1 MKKDKALKIAESV
14 LEQVGGKQNIAKV
27 LHCQTRL
34 RFNLKDE
41 SIANH
46 EKIEAVQG
54 VLGVVRAGGQVQ
66 IVIGPE
72 AVSYTHLDV
81 YKRQAFPVSGAVGD
95 SHVSP
100 GPSKLGALCPLWRR
114 QASFSEIFYRK
125 GEGAAAAWQ
134 AYTNTGACA
143 KRCGR

>member
-54 VLGVVRAGGQVQ
+54 VLGVVRAGGQDRK
-66 IVIGPE
+66 
-72 AVSYTHLDV
+72 STRLN
-81 YKRQAFPVSGAVGD
+81 S
-95 SHVSP
+95 SHSAKSRM
-100 GPSKLGALCPLWRR
+100 PSSA
-114 QASFSEIFYRK
+114 
-125 GEGAAAAWQ
+125 
-134 AYTNTGACA
+134 
-143 KRCGR
+143 

>member
-54 VLGVVRAGGQVQ
+54 VLGVVRAGGHRKWNFRCYFRKH
-66 IVIGPE
+66 G
-72 AVSYTHLDV
+72 TC
-81 YKRQAFPVSGAVGD
+81 D
-95 SHVSP
+95 SSH
-100 GPSKLGALCPLWRR
+100 RR
-114 QASFSEIFYRK
+114 LRIL
-125 GEGAAAAWQ
+125 
-134 AYTNTGACA
+134 
-143 KRCGR
+143 

>member
-72 AVSYTHLDV
+72 VKDV
-81 YKRQAFPVSGAVGD
+81 YNELCELGDFDNTDREPVSAAKEKN
-95 SHVSP
+95 HT
-100 GPSKLGALCPLWRR
+100 
-114 QASFSEIFYRK
+114 EIYRK
-125 GEGAAAAWQ
+125 W
-134 AYTNTGACA
+134 NF
-143 KRCGR
+143 RCYFRKHGTCDSSHRRLRIL

>member
-72 AVSYTHLDV
+72 AVSYTHLD
-81 YKRQAFPVSGAVGD
+81 
-95 SHVSP
+95 
-100 GPSKLGALCPLWRR
+100 KLMLLQHGSNCIHIN
-114 QASFSEIFYRK
+114 SFLRSF
-125 GEGAAAAWQ
+125 
-134 AYTNTGACA
+134 
-143 KRCGR
+143 

>member
-46 EKIEAVQG
+46 EKI
-54 VLGVVRAGGQVQ
+54 
-66 IVIGPE
+66 
-72 AVSYTHLDV
+72 
-81 YKRQAFPVSGAVGD
+81 
-95 SHVSP
+95 
-100 GPSKLGALCPLWRR
+100 
-114 QASFSEIFYRK
+114 
-125 GEGAAAAWQ
+125 
-134 AYTNTGACA
+134 
-143 KRCGR
+143 

>member
-46 EKIEAVQG
+46 EKIE
-54 VLGVVRAGGQVQ
+54 R
-66 IVIGPE
+66 
-72 AVSYTHLDV
+72 
-81 YKRQAFPVSGAVGD
+81 
-95 SHVSP
+95 
-100 GPSKLGALCPLWRR
+100 PSTNSRITS
-114 QASFSEIFYRK
+114 ASRPFSSR
-125 GEGAAAAWQ
+125 
-134 AYTNTGACA
+134 
-143 KRCGR
+143 